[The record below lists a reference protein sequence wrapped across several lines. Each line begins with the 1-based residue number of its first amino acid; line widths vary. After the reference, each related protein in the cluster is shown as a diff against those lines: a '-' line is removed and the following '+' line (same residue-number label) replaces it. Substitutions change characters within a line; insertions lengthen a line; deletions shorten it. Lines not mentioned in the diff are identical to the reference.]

1 VTHEQRIAEHYAES
15 TECVARSRLRQAK
28 PFGRTSNMALDEQLL
43 KHDQQI
49 QVSGAMIDF
58 LHRVE
63 EYHEFDQSSYG
74 SYVARVDRKVLAGS
88 DYVRLIGVAFARRSH
103 NRWRKAMPKI
113 SGGCLCGAVRY
124 ECNAEPLGTA
134 ICHCTH
140 CQSVSGSA
148 FSVNVVVPAPRL
160 TWQGQSLASYADKGE
175 SGKPLS
181 RKFCRNCGSSLATET
196 EALPGAIII
205 KAGTLDDKS
214 WLKPN
219 YHLWTNS
226 AQPWVRIEPG
236 ATTFSKGRT

>member
-1 VTHEQRIAEHYAES
+1 MDGFVVSPPLASSRVAEG
-15 TECVARSRLRQAK
+15 
-28 PFGRTSNMALDEQLL
+28 P
-43 KHDQQI
+43 
-49 QVSGAMIDF
+49 
-58 LHRVE
+58 
-63 EYHEFDQSSYG
+63 
-74 SYVARVDRKVLAGS
+74 
-88 DYVRLIGVAFARRSH
+88 RRSATDKGGLFPLTY
-103 NRWRKAMPKI
+103 RWRKAMPKI

-140 CQSVSGSA
+140 CQKVSGSA
-148 FSVNVVVPAPRL
+148 FSVNVVVPAPSL

-219 YHLWTNS
+219 FISGPTPRSHGYELSQVRRHFQKVGPKGIANS
-226 AQPWVRIEPG
+226 RRLTGFLPVPRSMP
-236 ATTFSKGRT
+236 

>member
-1 VTHEQRIAEHYAES
+1 ML
-15 TECVARSRLRQAK
+15 LRQVESPWLASCG
-28 PFGRTSNMALDEQLL
+28 FV
-43 KHDQQI
+43 
-49 QVSGAMIDF
+49 VSPPLASS
-58 LHRVE
+58 RVAE
-63 EYHEFDQSSYG
+63 G
-74 SYVARVDRKVLAGS
+74 P
-88 DYVRLIGVAFARRSH
+88 RRSATDKGGLFPLTY
-103 NRWRKAMPKI
+103 RWREAMPKI

-140 CQSVSGSA
+140 CQKVSGSA
-148 FSVNVVVPAPRL
+148 FSVNVVVPAPSL

-219 YHLWTNS
+219 YHIWTNS

>member
-1 VTHEQRIAEHYAES
+1 VGYGDYIAP
-15 TECVARSRLRQAK
+15 T
-28 PFGRTSNMALDEQLL
+28 G
-43 KHDQQI
+43 
-49 QVSGAMIDF
+49 
-58 LHRVE
+58 
-63 EYHEFDQSSYG
+63 
-74 SYVARVDRKVLAGS
+74 RKVRGWRLVDGFVVSPPLAS
-88 DYVRLIGVAFARRSH
+88 SRVAEGPRRSATDKGGLFPLTY
-103 NRWRKAMPKI
+103 RWRKAMPKI

-140 CQSVSGSA
+140 CQKVSGSA
-148 FSVNVVVPAPRL
+148 FSVNVVVPAPSLR
-160 TWQGQSLASYADKGE
+160 WQGQSLASYADKGE

-236 ATTFSKGRT
+236 ATTFPKGRT

>member
-1 VTHEQRIAEHYAES
+1 MRGKVT
-15 TECVARSRLRQAK
+15 
-28 PFGRTSNMALDEQLL
+28 
-43 KHDQQI
+43 
-49 QVSGAMIDF
+49 
-58 LHRVE
+58 
-63 EYHEFDQSSYG
+63 
-74 SYVARVDRKVLAGS
+74 
-88 DYVRLIGVAFARRSH
+88 LISVNSPGTCSCISFRYFVQTNLWRR
-103 NRWRKAMPKI
+103 AMPKI

-124 ECNAEPLGTA
+124 ECSAEPLGTA

-140 CQSVSGSA
+140 CQKVSGSA
-148 FSVNVVVPAPRL
+148 FSVNVVVPAPSL

-205 KAGTLDDKS
+205 KAGSLDDKS

-236 ATTFSKGRT
+236 ATTFPKGRT